1 MLQRA
6 AQGAYRR
13 HFELFLRRK
22 RHMMLGILEP
32 TSSLPEP
39 GGPVISRWCFPAAA
53 TCNAHLT

>member
-32 TSSLPEP
+32 TSSCPSRR
-39 GGPVISRWCFPAAA
+39 PVISRWCFPAAA